1 MMQNGLYYIIKT
13 QRLVYFENSIFYTK
27 LILDTLKQPGQ
38 LVMHTKNSQN
48 DDTVPWQQQPF
59 CSSSSLYRW
68 ITMIID
74 IRYIIVLYCIVWFDQ
89 KMWFIC
95 LLQWQMTSGRM
106 PWCWQLT
113 TQVIVIWN
121 ALWYVLQWYHALT
134 YIDYECRKYLLIH
147 CVLLY
152 IKKLMLHL
160 FQFLQCSSL
169 LQQIDLTHAML
180 LYCLIHFRFL
190 KGMIWLRT
198 LALLIFASYWL
209 SGYAKRIRD
218 GGTTF
223 WYALLI
229 LIWLRQHKTAVKD
242 QSC

>member
-1 MMQNGLYYIIKT
+1 M
-13 QRLVYFENSIFYTK
+13 R
-27 LILDTLKQPGQ
+27 
-38 LVMHTKNSQN
+38 TKNSQN

-74 IRYIIVLYCIVWFDQ
+74 IRYIIVLYFIVSFDQ
-89 KMWFIC
+89 KKWFIR
-95 LLQWQMTSGRM
+95 LLQWQITSSRM

-134 YIDYECRKYLLIH
+134 CINYECRKY
-147 CVLLY
+147 
-152 IKKLMLHL
+152 
-160 FQFLQCSSL
+160 
-169 LQQIDLTHAML
+169 
-180 LYCLIHFRFL
+180 LIHFRFL

-209 SGYAKRIRD
+209 SVYAKRIRD
-218 GGTTF
+218 GGTAF
-223 WYALLI
+223 WYALLV
-229 LIWLRQHKTAVKD
+229 LIRSQQHKTAVKD
-242 QSC
+242 QTLVQWKRGDWQNSLYIENNIK